1 MAKLNQ
7 RTINLSQKTRP
18 TTVTQDANYTVS
30 LYDKYII
37 LDSTATGG
45 AKVLTLP
52 TVKDFVQQI
61 MIRMNARTGGSYT
74 AAVTGGTLTFDAS
87 GESAI
92 IVSNPISG
100 QGWQVISLNGA
111 TIV

>member
-7 RTINLSQKTRP
+7 RTINQCQKTRP
-18 TTVTQDANYTVS
+18 TTVTQDTSYTVS
-30 LYDKYII
+30 MYDKYII

-74 AAVTGGTLTFDAS
+74 AAVTTGTLTFDAA

-100 QGWQVISLNGA
+100 LGWQVISLNGA

>member
-18 TTVTQDANYTVS
+18 TTVTQDTSYTIKP
-30 LYDKYII
+30 YDKYII

-45 AKVLTLP
+45 AKVLTPP
-52 TVKDFVQQI
+52 TMNSVQQI

-74 AAVTGGTLTFDAS
+74 MAVTSGTLTFDAA

-92 IVSNPISG
+92 VASNPITG
-100 QGWQVISLNGA
+100 LGWQVISLNGA

>member
-7 RTINLSQKTRP
+7 RTINACQKTRP
-18 TTVTQDANYTVS
+18 TTVVQDAAYTVKP
-30 LYDKYII
+30 YDKYIV
-37 LDSTATGG
+37 LDSLAAG

-52 TVKDFVQQI
+52 TMNAVQQI
-61 MIRMNARTGGSYT
+61 MIRMNARVAGSYT
-74 AAVTGGTLTFDAS
+74 AVVTGGTLTFDAA

-92 IVSNPISG
+92 IASNPITG
-100 QGWQVISLNGA
+100 LGWQVISLNGA

>member
-7 RTINLSQKTRP
+7 RTINACQKTRP
-18 TTVTQDANYTVS
+18 TTVTQDAAYTVKP
-30 LYDKYII
+30 YDKYIV
-37 LDSTATGG
+37 LDSTAA

-52 TVKDFVQQI
+52 TMNAVQQI

-74 AAVTGGTLTFDAS
+74 AAVTGGTLTFDAA

-92 IVSNPISG
+92 IASNPITG
-100 QGWQVISLNGA
+100 LGWQVIALNGA

>member
-1 MAKLNQ
+1 
-7 RTINLSQKTRP
+7 
-18 TTVTQDANYTVS
+18 
-30 LYDKYII
+30 
-37 LDSTATGG
+37 
-45 AKVLTLP
+45 
-52 TVKDFVQQI
+52 
-61 MIRMNARTGGSYT
+61 MIRMNARTGGSYV
-74 AAVTGGTLTFDAS
+74 ASVTGGTLTFDAS